1 MEVFD
6 KIGKGSYGTV
16 YRCRSRE
23 FFGSSYV
30 AIKIMPFEFH
40 CKFFEENM
48 VSILRELWA
57 SSSKNCGIKRLGVVL
72 FASGTLHKYGLKT
85 CDDNVCEENL
95 LGIGIALPLGDF
107 TLQALMSRAAQTRT
121 LIPRRIV
128 SAIVEQLAKK
138 LSNLHTNLQCI
149 HRDLKPANIVLSIK
163 EGNLV
168 LDIIDYG
175 MLTFRTK
182 SRDPGVTTAPFRAPE
197 IFLRS
202 SYDNK
207 ADVWSFGTIVFEL
220 LCGEHFCDF
229 GYIDED
235 EGNDTLVLQNI
246 WDRVGRPS
254 CGEIDAF
261 DTLEGIRALG
271 NMSVPPKTPLSNVFM
286 SAHRRLLLE
295 HQCNEGCESPCSF
308 LNSSIQ
314 LDDLDHLALS
324 CLQLDPDRRPL
335 MKDIVPLKFDT
346 FNTAFHKIQSM
357 DYLVKISALLSPP
370 PSPPPSSSCAPPPPP
385 PPPTSTPTPTPTSSS
400 LHTPS
405 LPLKKAH
412 KLVSLS
418 DIRLYSLPS
427 FTIPGPTNYSL
438 DSSVVKFDFIRGDIS
453 MYYASLR
460 DEKNAKIA
468 IVEGILKLKSI
479 HNFPD
484 SFVWN
489 CLMVSDAHLCRILL
503 SYATQHVA
511 FTQMEADVF
520 SCAVSFIC
528 AAPFEERPFVL
539 EQDFLRAFLRSSST
553 CSTCSSLPFPSTHF
567 HIQDAHVSKI
577 TMPSELAVMS
587 AIVDLLKRCDF
598 TLMTFA
604 EYRGRPSHEV
614 NSYPYE
620 KCKAL
625 IDRFCDTSGENA
637 WINSFGLTV

>member
-1 MEVFD
+1 MDVFD

-23 FFGSSYV
+23 FFGSAFV
-30 AIKIMPFEFH
+30 AMKIMPFEFH

-57 SSSKNCGIKRLGVVL
+57 SSSRNCGIKRLGVVL

-85 CDDNVCEENL
+85 CDDNVREESV

-107 TLQALMSRAAQTRT
+107 TLQALISRAAKTQT

-128 SAIVEQLAKK
+128 SSIVKQLAKK

-163 EGNLV
+163 EDNLI

-202 SYDNK
+202 SYENK

-220 LCGEHFCDF
+220 LTGERFCDV
-229 GYIDED
+229 GSIDAD
-235 EGNDTLVLQNI
+235 EGNDSLVLQNI

-254 CGEIDAF
+254 CCEIDAF
-261 DTLEGIRALG
+261 DTVEGIRALG
-271 NMSVPPKTPLSNVFM
+271 NMSVPPKTSLSNVFM

-295 HQCNEGCESPCSF
+295 HQCNEGCENPCSF
-308 LNSSIQ
+308 LNSSNK

-335 MKDIVPLKFDT
+335 MKDSVTLEFDT
-346 FNTAFHKIQSM
+346 FDTAFHKIQAM
-357 DYLVKISALLSPP
+357 DYLVKLSALLSPP
-370 PSPPPSSSCAPPPPP
+370 PPPPPP
-385 PPPTSTPTPTPTSSS
+385 PPSSPSAPTPTSTSTSPSS
-400 LHTPS
+400 SPPS
-405 LPLKKAH
+405 LPLSKAH
-412 KLVSLS
+412 KLVSLD
-418 DIRLYSLPS
+418 DIRMYSLPS
-427 FTIPGPTNYSL
+427 FLPPSGPTNYSV
-438 DSSVVKFDFIRGDIS
+438 DSSFVKFDFIRGDIS

-511 FTQMEADVF
+511 FTQVEADVF

-539 EQDFLRAFLRSSST
+539 EQDFLMSFTRSSST
-553 CSTCSSLPFPSTHF
+553 CSTCSSLPFPSTYF
-567 HIQDAHVSKI
+567 HNQDAPK
-577 TMPSELAVMS
+577 TAMPSELAVMS

>member
-1 MEVFD
+1 MDVFD

-57 SSSKNCGIKRLGVVL
+57 SSSRNCGIKRLGVVL

-95 LGIGIALPLGDF
+95 LGIGISLPLGDF

-163 EGNLV
+163 EGNLI

-197 IFLRS
+197 IFLRC
-202 SYDNK
+202 SYENK

-229 GYIDED
+229 GFIDAD
-235 EGNDTLVLQNI
+235 EGNDSLVLQNI

-261 DTLEGIRALG
+261 DTVEGIRALG
-271 NMSVPPKTPLSNVFM
+271 NMSVPPKIPLCNVFM
-286 SAHRRLLLE
+286 SAHRRMLLE

-308 LNSSIQ
+308 LNSSPK
-314 LDDLDHLALS
+314 LDDLDQLALS

-335 MKDIVPLKFDT
+335 MKDIVPLKFHT
-346 FNTAFHKIQSM
+346 FDTAFHKIQAM
-357 DYLVKISALLSPP
+357 DYLVKLSAILPPP
-370 PSPPPSSSCAPPPPP
+370 PSPPTPSAPPPTPNPTPASAPSSS
-385 PPPTSTPTPTPTSSS
+385 SS
-400 LHTPS
+400 TPS
-405 LPLKKAH
+405 LPSTKAH

-418 DIRLYSLPS
+418 DIRMYSLPS
-427 FTIPGPTNYSL
+427 FVAPSGPTNYSL

-453 MYYASLR
+453 MYYSSLR

-511 FTQMEADVF
+511 FTQVEADVF

-539 EQDFLRAFLRSSST
+539 EQDFLRAFSRSSS
-553 CSTCSSLPFPSTHF
+553 CSACSSLPFPSTHS
-567 HIQDAHVSKI
+567 HNQDFSKT
-577 TMPSELAVMS
+577 TMPSEVAVMS
-587 AIVDLLKRCDF
+587 AIVDILKRCDF

-620 KCKAL
+620 KCKVL
-625 IDRFCDTSGENA
+625 IDRFCESSGENA

>member
-1 MEVFD
+1 
-6 KIGKGSYGTV
+6 
-16 YRCRSRE
+16 
-23 FFGSSYV
+23 
-30 AIKIMPFEFH
+30 MPFEFH

-57 SSSKNCGIKRLGVVL
+57 SSSRNCGIKRLGVVL

-85 CDDNVCEENL
+85 CDDNVREESV

-107 TLQALMSRAAQTRT
+107 TLQALISRSTRTQT

-163 EGNLV
+163 EGNLI

-202 SYDNK
+202 SYENR
-207 ADVWSFGTIVFEL
+207 ADVWSFGTIMFEL
-220 LCGEHFCDF
+220 LTGEPFCDVGF
-229 GYIDED
+229 IEAN
-235 EGNDTLVLQNI
+235 EGTDSLVLQNI
-246 WDRVGRPS
+246 WDRAGRPS

-261 DTLEGIRALG
+261 DTVEGIRALG
-271 NMSVPPKTPLSNVFM
+271 NMSVPPKTPLSTVFM

-295 HQCNEGCESPCSF
+295 HQCNEGCENPCSF
-308 LNSSIQ
+308 LNSSIK

-324 CLQLDPDRRPL
+324 CLQLDPDRRPF
-335 MKDIVPLKFDT
+335 MKDIVPLRFDA
-346 FNTAFHKIQSM
+346 FDTAFHKIQAM
-357 DYLVKISALLSPP
+357 DYLVQLSAH
-370 PSPPPSSSCAPPPPP
+370 PSPSSS
-385 PPPTSTPTPTPTSSS
+385 SSS
-400 LHTPS
+400 SSSSPS
-405 LPLKKAH
+405 SSSSSISI
-412 KLVSLS
+412 SLN
-418 DIRLYSLPS
+418 DIRMYSLPS
-427 FTIPGPTNYSL
+427 FTVPGPTNYSA
-438 DSSVVKFDFIRGDIS
+438 DSSLVKFDFIRGDIS
-453 MYYASLR
+453 VYYASLR

-468 IVEGILKLKSI
+468 IVEGILKLKSL

-503 SYATQHVA
+503 NYATQSVA

-520 SCAVSFIC
+520 SCAVAFIC

-539 EQDFLRAFLRSSST
+539 EQDFLRAFSRSSST

-567 HIQDAHVSKI
+567 HNQDFSK
-577 TMPSELAVMS
+577 MPSELAVMS

-614 NSYPYE
+614 NSYPSE